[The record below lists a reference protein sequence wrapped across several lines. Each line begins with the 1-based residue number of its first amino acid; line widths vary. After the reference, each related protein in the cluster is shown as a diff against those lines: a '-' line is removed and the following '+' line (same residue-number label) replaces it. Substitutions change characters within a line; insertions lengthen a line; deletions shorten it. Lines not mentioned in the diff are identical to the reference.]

1 MFSDWHWSRWRMC
14 FIPRSKIYWA
24 DWRGGGG
31 HLHQFRWVRCW
42 RQRATPPCEDKY
54 KVIGLYQFRWVRC
67 WRRCATPPCDDKYK
81 VIRLYPT
88 PVAKS
93 TGQTQFFAFVFL
105 KPQLQEKRNL
115 CLATSATLLCL
126 EGYTNSRRTSGG
138 LSGMCTQ
145 SQVCNPLAIAYEAH
159 EKSQVN

>member
-24 DWRGGGG
+24 DWTGGGG
-31 HLHQFRWVRCW
+31 HLHQFRWVRFW
-42 RQRATPPCEDKY
+42 RRRATSPCE
-54 KVIGLYQFRWVRC
+54 
-67 WRRCATPPCDDKYK
+67 DKYK

-93 TGQTQFFAFVFL
+93 TGQTQFLAFVFL
-105 KPQLQEKRNL
+105 KPQLPEKRNQTETNRL
-115 CLATSATLLCL
+115 GLKCLATATLLCL
-126 EGYTNSRRTSGG
+126 EGYTNWRRTSGG